1 MVHHDVCPLCS
12 SEKIS
17 FFLKCSDHFLT
28 REVFE
33 LWHCSSCGFRFTQD
47 YPEESTIAKYYE
59 SEDYISHS
67 SAKRNLSEKIYHFAR
82 RIMLREKRSL
92 TENLTG
98 LNKGE
103 LLDIGC
109 GTGHFAGIMKEA
121 GWEVKGIEINAK
133 ARKFAIDNFG
143 LDVASPESISELKD
157 SSFDCI
163 TLWHVLE
170 HFHDPFLYSRE
181 IFRLLKP
188 GGISI
193 VALPNSSSSDAENY
207 GRFWAAYDVPRHL
220 WHFNPASFSTFS
232 EKGGF
237 SLQEIKALPLD
248 VFYISYLSRK
258 YKGTPAPFL
267 IGIIRALPWAIQSLF
282 KREKSSSLIYILRKP
297 DK

>member
-1 MVHHDVCPLCS
+1 MVHHAVCPLCS

-17 FFLKCSDHFLT
+17 LFLKCSDHFLT
-28 REVFE
+28 KEDFE
-33 LWHCSSCGFRFTQD
+33 LWQCSACGFRFTQD
-47 YPEESTIAKYYE
+47 YPGESSISKYYE

-67 SAKRNLSEKIYHFAR
+67 SAKRNISEKIYHLAR
-82 RIMLREKRSL
+82 GIMLRRKKAL

-98 LNKGE
+98 LKEGE
-103 LLDIGC
+103 ILDIGS
-109 GTGHFAGIMKEA
+109 GTGHFASAMKEG
-121 GWEVKGIEINAK
+121 GWRVKGIEINEK
-133 ARKFAIDNFG
+133 ARSYALDNFG
-143 LDVASPESISELKD
+143 LDVGSPESISELKD
-157 SSFDCI
+157 SRFDCI

-170 HFHDPFLYSRE
+170 HFHDPISYSRE

-193 VALPNSSSSDAENY
+193 IALPNCGSSDAMIY

-237 SLQEIKALPLD
+237 SLQEIRALPLD

-258 YKGTPAPFL
+258 YRGSMAPFL
-267 IGIIRALPWAIQSLF
+267 TGIIRALPWAIQSLF